1 MLYNNTILL
10 TVSGLSSDFY
20 WNMSDM
26 NHTSKKDSTKGLLD
40 MIGTFWM
47 LSFQPTYIKLWKSL
61 PLSAL
66 KVRSLN

>member
-26 NHTSKKDSTKGLLD
+26 NHTQQEGFHKGVTGHDRHFLDAFLSTHIHSNYG
-40 MIGTFWM
+40 
-47 LSFQPTYIKLWKSL
+47 SL
-61 PLSAL
+61 YH
-66 KVRSLN
+66 